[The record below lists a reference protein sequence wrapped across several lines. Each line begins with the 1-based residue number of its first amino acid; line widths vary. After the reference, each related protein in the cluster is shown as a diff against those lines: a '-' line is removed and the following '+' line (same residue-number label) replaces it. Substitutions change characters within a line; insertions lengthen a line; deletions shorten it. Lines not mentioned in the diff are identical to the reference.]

1 MIAGPANK
9 MPALIVIDLQKAIDD
24 PQWRRY
30 GGRNNPDAEQNVA
43 RLLEAWRARKWPIYH
58 VRHDSQFPNSTYR
71 PGQPGHEFKPE
82 TAPLAG
88 ETLIPKTVNSA
99 FIGTDLEARLR
110 AAGHTTLF
118 IAGVITNNSVEATVR
133 MAGNLGF
140 AVTLVE
146 DACFTFARTDRSG
159 RVWSAEDVHTLS
171 VANMEGEYCAVGT
184 TSETLAKETGL
195 RFP

>member
-1 MIAGPANK
+1 MTAFI
-9 MPALIVIDLQKAIDD
+9 LIDLQKAIDD
-24 PQWRRY
+24 PHWRRY
-30 GGRNNPDAEQNVA
+30 GGRNNPQAEQNIA
-43 RLLEAWRARKWPIYH
+43 RLLAAWRARNWPIYH

-82 TAPLAG
+82 AAPLDG
-88 ETLIPKTVNSA
+88 EAVIPKTVNSA
-99 FIGTDLEARLR
+99 FIGTGLEARLK

-140 AVTLVE
+140 DVTLVE

-159 RVWSAEDVHTLS
+159 RVWSAEDVHALS

-184 TSETLAKETGL
+184 TSDALAEETGV